1 MSAAVLGLSLLT
13 TTLSRWQFAFT
24 AGFHFMFV
32 GISIG
37 LMLVTVIFEALYT
50 FKSTGAENYGRL
62 AKFFGRIFIYSF
74 ATGVVTGLFMELQF
88 GLNWSGLSKFL
99 GDIMGAPLA
108 VESMMAFFME
118 STLIGVWTITWGTIN
133 KKLHLLIGSGIL
145 LSSSFSVVWIIAIN
159 AFMQNPVG
167 FKIVNGRA
175 RLTSLIDVLQ
185 NPQYL
190 PEALH
195 VLIAT
200 IIIGSFTTMGIAAW
214 QVIHNRDKDIFK
226 RAIMVG
232 MLVALPAVLMQPY
245 FGDAQGKILAT
256 GQPMKFAAIEAL
268 WDDTPK
274 NQPAPWAAA
283 ALINEKNH
291 TSKTLDIP
299 NLSSY
304 FATGNFNSKIQ
315 ISGMKTIAKN
325 YDLKFNKNVA
335 KSYDGQMKWYPQVHL
350 LYWSM
355 RWMFYFGYIFM
366 TVVVALVLLIFRNPK
381 AFDTHKKTLHMLGY
395 AMWLPYITAFLGWV
409 VAEVGRYPFVV
420 YGIITQ
426 YDSVS
431 ANLKPIEVG
440 ISLTVIVLLD
450 SFLMFNMIKINHDL
464 MLRGAPTLHSNSK
477 DIFDPFAKGVFNND

>member
-1 MSAAVLGLSLLT
+1 MTLSVMGISLLT
-13 TTLSRWQFAFT
+13 TTLSRWQFAIT

-32 GISIG
+32 GTSIG
-37 LMLVTVIFEALYT
+37 LMLVTVVLESLYA
-50 FKSTGAENYGRL
+50 FKKNGAENYGRL
-62 AKFFGRIFIYSF
+62 AKFYGRIFLYSF

-108 VESMMAFFME
+108 IESMAAFFME
-118 STLIGVWTITWGTIN
+118 STLIGVWIITWETIN
-133 KKLHLLIGSGIL
+133 RKLHFFIGASIL
-145 LSSSFSVVWIIAIN
+145 FSSLFSVVWIIAIN

-167 FKIVNGRA
+167 FTIKNGRA
-175 RLTSLIDVLQ
+175 RLTSIINVLQ

-190 PEALH
+190 PEAMH
-195 VLIAT
+195 VFIAT
-200 IIIGSFTTMGIAAW
+200 VIIGGFTTMGIAAW
-214 QVIHNRDKDIFK
+214 QIIHNRDAKLFK
-226 RAIMVG
+226 RAIMIG

-245 FGDAQGKILAT
+245 FGDGQGKTIAA
-256 GQPMKFAAIEAL
+256 GQPMKFSAMEAL
-268 WDDTPK
+268 WQDTPK

-291 TSKTLDIP
+291 TTKALDIP
-299 NLSSY
+299 RLSSY
-304 FATGNFNSKIQ
+304 FATGNFNSKVQ
-315 ISGMKTIAKN
+315 LPGMETIAKT

-335 KSYDGQMKWYPQVHL
+335 KSYDGQMKWYPQVHT

-366 TVVVALVLLIFRNPK
+366 TIVVSLALLLFRDHD
-381 AFDTHKKTLHMLGY
+381 AFSTHKKTLRLLGY

-431 ANLKPIEVG
+431 ANLKPVEVG
-440 ISLTVIVLLD
+440 ISLTLIVLID
-450 SFLMFNMIKINHDL
+450 AFLLFNMIKVNHNL
-464 MLRGAPTLHSNSK
+464 MLTGVPEIKK
-477 DIFDPFAKGVFNND
+477 DTSTIFDPFAKGVFTHE